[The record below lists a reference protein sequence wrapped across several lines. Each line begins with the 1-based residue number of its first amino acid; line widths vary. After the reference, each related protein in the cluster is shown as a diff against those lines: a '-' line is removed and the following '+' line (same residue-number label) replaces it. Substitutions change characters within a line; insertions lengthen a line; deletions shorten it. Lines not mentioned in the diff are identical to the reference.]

1 LGKRL
6 VDRGV
11 VVVTSAGN
19 EGETGPFYSS
29 MGAMGHG
36 VLAVAAANVSTDP
49 RYKMSDKSVTPMP
62 AYFTSWGPSN
72 ELLLKPDIAAPGFH
86 IMSTVLNQ
94 SYDELSG
101 TSMSAPYIAGVA
113 ALFIGAYGGREYYGA
128 GLAKMLHDRIVSSG
142 RSLPWISNQLMRNFT
157 APPFHVGTGL
167 VNAWKVLEYNTQL
180 EYEPFALLDTEL
192 FKPTWKFNITNN
204 GNKKCKYT
212 FELEPQAGVNIL
224 DSYYGISPL
233 YELRPMHIT
242 PNVTLPDP
250 VVVRPGKTREVE

>member
-1 LGKRL
+1 MDKGI
-6 VDRGV
+6 V
-11 VVVTSAGN
+11 VITSAGN
-19 EGETGPFYSS
+19 EGETGPFYAS

-36 VLAVAAANVSTDP
+36 VLAVAAANVSGDP
-49 RYKMSDKSVTPMP
+49 KHKLSDESVTPMP

-72 ELLLKPDIAAPGFH
+72 ELLLKPDVAAPGFH
-86 IMSTVLNQ
+86 ILSTVLNQ
-94 SYDELSG
+94 SYEELSG

-113 ALFIGAYGGREYYGA
+113 ALFVGANGGREFHGA
-128 GLAKMLHDRIVSSG
+128 GFAKMLHDRIVSSG
-142 RSLPWISNQLMRNFT
+142 SSLPWISSSLMRDFA

-167 VNAWKVLEYNTQL
+167 VNAVKVLNYKTQL
-180 EYEPFALLDTEL
+180 EFEPFALLDTEM
-192 FKPTWKFNITNN
+192 FKPTWTFNITNS
-204 GNKKCKYT
+204 GDRECGYS

-233 YELRPMHIT
+233 YELTPIHVV